1 MPSKSYDDLLIS
13 ELRDPEFAA
22 GYLTASLEE
31 FSIDQFLIALRNVAQ
46 AHGGL
51 GKLAGETELNRQ
63 NIYRMLSDNGNPTL
77 TSFLTILA
85 VLGFELSF
93 KPRSEVA
100 A

>member
-13 ELRDPEFAA
+13 ELRDPKFAA
-22 GYLTASLEE
+22 GYLTASLEDR
-31 FSIDQFLIALRNVAQ
+31 SVDQFLIALRNVAQ

-51 GKLAGETELNRQ
+51 GKLAGKTELNRQ

-77 TSFLTILA
+77 TSLLTVLA
-85 VLGFELSF
+85 ALGFELSF
-93 KPRSEVA
+93 KPRGEEA

>member
-1 MPSKSYDDLLIS
+1 MPNKSYDDLLIS
-13 ELRDPEFAA
+13 ELRDPDFAA

-31 FSIDQFLIALRNVAQ
+31 FSIDQCLIALRNVAQ

-63 NIYRMLSDNGNPTL
+63 NIYRMLSDEGNPTL

-85 VLGFELSF
+85 ALGFELSF
-93 KPRSEVA
+93 KPRSEA
-100 A
+100 AA

>member
-1 MPSKSYDDLLIS
+1 MPSKSYDNLLIS

-31 FSIDQFLIALRNVAQ
+31 LSIDQFLIALRNVAQ
-46 AHGGL
+46 ARGGL

-77 TSFLTILA
+77 TSLLNILA
-85 VLGFELSF
+85 ALGFELSF